1 MGKRMQKNIANHNKI
16 FNLLLYI
23 SFFTFVVLLIWGIY
37 FKANQYSSVIKNY
50 KRNLHRDLWGRFTY
64 NLIPFDKL
72 AKTPKSV
79 IKDFILNTIAFL
91 PFGIYLPLLNKK
103 HSLFK
108 GALFCFCFS
117 LCFELAQLFT
127 RVGSFSSNDLIANTL
142 GYFLGVLMFNLT
154 KGKLSKRLIAVVNA
168 IIIIAVV
175 PFLIYEFSDT
185 FSHLSVYLYKTL

>member
-1 MGKRMQKNIANHNKI
+1 MQPLTQNRKDRI
-16 FNLLLYI
+16 FKALLCL
-23 SFFTFVVLLIWGIY
+23 SFFAFVILLIWGIY

-72 AKTPKSV
+72 VKSPKSV

-91 PFGIYLPLLNKK
+91 PFGIYLPLLSKK

-117 LCFELAQLFT
+117 LCFEIAQLFT

-142 GYFLGVLMFNLT
+142 GYFLGILIFNLVEN
-154 KGKLSKRLIAVVNA
+154 KISKKLIAVANA

-175 PFLIYEFSDT
+175 PFLVYEFSDT